1 LCSIANALDKRRTEI
16 ELKLQTS
23 PAPDLILLHPK
34 MAINYRERIATLIK
48 GLSEPDGMDEAKDAL
63 RSLIERIVLRP
74 NKETGRLS
82 VELEGD
88 LSGLMILA
96 LRADGYR
103 RTQKSAEADSQES
116 DIVRELVLVAGGR
129 FGHCFRSIT
138 HVTVR
143 R

>member
-1 LCSIANALDKRRTEI
+1 VHA
-16 ELKLQTS
+16 
-23 PAPDLILLHPK
+23 
-34 MAINYRERIATLIK
+34 
-48 GLSEPDGMDEAKDAL
+48 GLVVAKDAL

-103 RTQKSAEADSQES
+103 RTQKSAGADS
-116 DIVRELVLVAGGR
+116 
-129 FGHCFRSIT
+129 
-138 HVTVR
+138 
-143 R
+143 

>member
-1 LCSIANALDKRRTEI
+1 V
-16 ELKLQTS
+16 
-23 PAPDLILLHPK
+23 
-34 MAINYRERIATLIK
+34 
-48 GLSEPDGMDEAKDAL
+48 AKDAL

-103 RTQKSAEADSQES
+103 RTQKSAGADS
-116 DIVRELVLVAGGR
+116 
-129 FGHCFRSIT
+129 
-138 HVTVR
+138 
-143 R
+143 